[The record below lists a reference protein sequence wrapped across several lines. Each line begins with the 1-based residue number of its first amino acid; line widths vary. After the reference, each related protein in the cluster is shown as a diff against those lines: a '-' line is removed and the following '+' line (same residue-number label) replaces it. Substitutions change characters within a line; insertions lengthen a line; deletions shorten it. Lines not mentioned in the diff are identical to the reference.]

1 MTSKPTGTSSG
12 GSKTKFELPALD
24 FKFGSLTDGT
34 DIPAPLPSPVREVP
48 TPPKTP
54 TSETNESKKAAKPV
68 NDVSKAANG
77 SSQGQ
82 EKKTNGTI
90 ATAGTKR
97 PADDAPLSPPPS
109 SRQGSIRKLL
119 SRTFLNNSY
128 EEGEAQA
135 NGTGTGTGTSNGG
148 GRPASRSNTSI
159 SEEKKAK
166 RSSGWFRRLRPGSA
180 SDSASKR
187 ASTIYQE
194 APKPQPS
201 KPAGP
206 PPPMIPEFSTLGPK
220 LDLSGDQGSLGGGDM
235 FKNIK

>member
-12 GSKTKFELPALD
+12 GSKSSKFELPALN

-34 DIPAPLPSPVREVP
+34 DIPAPLPSPVQEVP

-54 TSETNESKKAAKPV
+54 TAESKESKKAAQSTGEVAKP
-68 NDVSKAANG
+68 ANG
-77 SSQGQ
+77 SSEGQ

-90 ATAGTKR
+90 AAAGTKR

-128 EEGEAQA
+128 EEDEAQA
-135 NGTGTGTGTSNGG
+135 NGTGSGSANG

-159 SEEKKAK
+159 TDEKKSK

-194 APKPQPS
+194 PPKPQSS

-206 PPPMIPEFSTLGPK
+206 PPPMIPEFNTLGPK
-220 LDLSGDQGSLGGGDM
+220 LDLGDDQGSLGGSDM

>member
-1 MTSKPTGTSSG
+1 MTSKPTGASAG

-34 DIPAPLPSPVREVP
+34 DIPAPLPSPVQEVP

-54 TSETNESKKAAKPV
+54 TAETKASNKAAKPADGV
-68 NDVSKAANG
+68 AKAANG
-77 SSQGQ
+77 SSQAQ
-82 EKKTNGTI
+82 KKKTNGTI
-90 ATAGTKR
+90 AAAGTKR
-97 PADDAPLSPPPS
+97 PADDVPLSPPPS

-135 NGTGTGTGTSNGG
+135 NGTGPGPASNNN
-148 GRPASRSNTSI
+148 GRPASRSNASTLDD
-159 SEEKKAK
+159 KKAK

-194 APKPQPS
+194 PPKPQSS

-206 PPPMIPEFSTLGPK
+206 PPPMIPEFNTLGPK
-220 LDLSGDQGSLGGGDM
+220 LDLSGDQGSLGGSDM